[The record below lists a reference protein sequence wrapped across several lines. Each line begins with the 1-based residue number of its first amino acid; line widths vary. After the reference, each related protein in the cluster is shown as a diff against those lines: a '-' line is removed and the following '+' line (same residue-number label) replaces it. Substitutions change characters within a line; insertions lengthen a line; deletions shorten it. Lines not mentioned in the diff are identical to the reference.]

1 VQPARHLLVVDDDA
15 ELCQLLSQYLVPEG
29 YDVEAV
35 RSGLGLAITKRVF
48 EVHGGTA
55 TATNAEG
62 GGFVVSL
69 DLPLRNPG
77 GRDHSHADDTRPT
90 TREHSNAI
98 TAA

>member
-1 VQPARHLLVVDDDA
+1 MPVNPSNTIVNTIARHLLVVDDDA
-15 ELCQLLSQYLVPEG
+15 ELCHAENG
-29 YDVEAV
+29 NGT
-35 RSGLGLAITKRVF
+35 GLGLAITKRVF

-69 DLPLRNPG
+69 ELPLRIPG

-90 TREHSNAI
+90 MREHSNAI